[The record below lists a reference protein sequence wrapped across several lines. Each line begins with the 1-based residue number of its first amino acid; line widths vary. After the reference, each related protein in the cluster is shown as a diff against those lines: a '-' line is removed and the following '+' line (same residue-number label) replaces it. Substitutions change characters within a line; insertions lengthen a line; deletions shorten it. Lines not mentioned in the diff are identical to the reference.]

1 MKVAILDDY
10 QNVSL
15 TMADWSAVAEKAE
28 IVVFSD
34 HVSGLDAVVERL
46 LPFDVVC
53 VMRERTPLPREVLER
68 LPRLKLIASTG
79 PRNASIDL
87 AAAQEC
93 GITVTGTGYDSSPAI
108 ELTWGLILASA
119 RHIVQEDRSV
129 RKGGWQ
135 AAIGRDLHGKILGVL
150 GLGNVGG
157 PVARIGLAFGMRVI
171 AWSQNMTT
179 DIANAAGASL
189 VAKNDLF
196 RQADVVT
203 IHLVLSKRTRGLVG
217 ANEIGLMKPTSIL
230 INASRGSIVDERAL
244 IRALESRAI
253 AGAAVDV
260 FDQEPLPAS
269 HPFRSLDNVLAT
281 PHVGYVT
288 EDLYR
293 TFYSDVVA
301 NISTWL
307 NRSQE
312 DERA

>member
-1 MKVAILDDY
+1 MKVA
-10 QNVSL
+10 N
-15 TMADWSAVAEKAE
+15 
-28 IVVFSD
+28 
-34 HVSGLDAVVERL
+34 
-46 LPFDVVC
+46 
-53 VMRERTPLPREVLER
+53 
-68 LPRLKLIASTG
+68 
-79 PRNASIDL
+79 
-87 AAAQEC
+87 
-93 GITVTGTGYDSSPAI
+93 
-108 ELTWGLILASA
+108 
-119 RHIVQEDRSV
+119 
-129 RKGGWQ
+129 
-135 AAIGRDLHGKILGVL
+135 LHGKILGVL

-260 FDQEPLPAS
+260 FDQEPLAAS